1 MIAND
6 MNTTKI
12 SIALLLATI
21 CVAFCQAPLPTLPPD
36 GFVTLEQIVNDFAHS
51 PDSAFQKYNGMRVCV
66 YGRVGKVTQSDDTEG
81 DPLTVYMQL
90 PNRPT
95 PDVKAYFDSADIPS
109 ATVGISNDDS
119 RATLYHRDWSGNIL
133 QTSSLLVTGQNT
145 AIRGTFDNFIAGDI
159 ILKNSFKLDPAA
171 LQKKLTEHGIA
182 TE

>member
-1 MIAND
+1 MISNV
-6 MNTTKI
+6 MNIAKT

-21 CVAFCQAPLPTLPPD
+21 CAALCQTPLPTLPPD
-36 GFVTLEQIVNDFAHS
+36 GFVTLEQIVNDFANS
-51 PDSAFQKYNGMRVCV
+51 ADSAFQKYNGMRICV

-81 DPLTVYMQL
+81 DPLTVYLQL

-95 PDVKAYFDSADIPS
+95 PDVKAYFDSDDILS
-109 ATVGISNDDS
+109 ATVGVSSDDS

-133 QTSSLLVTGQNT
+133 RTSSLVVTGENT
-145 AIRGTFDNFIAGDI
+145 AIRGTFDNFVAGDI

>member
-1 MIAND
+1 MIGYV
-6 MNTTKI
+6 MNIAKT

-21 CVAFCQAPLPTLPPD
+21 CAALCQTPLPTLPPD
-36 GFVTLEQIVNDFAHS
+36 GFVTLEQIVNDFANS
-51 PDSAFQKYNGMRVCV
+51 PDTAFQKYNGMRVCV

-81 DPLTVYMQL
+81 DPLTVYLQL

-95 PDVKAYFDSADIPS
+95 PDVKAYFDSDDILS
-109 ATVGISNDDS
+109 ATVGVSSDDS

-133 QTSSLLVTGQNT
+133 RTSSLVVTGENT
-145 AIRGTFDNFIAGDI
+145 AIRGTFDNFVAGDI
-159 ILKNSFKLDPAA
+159 ILKNSFKLDPAT